1 MDNGVIVELVEEKKE
16 LDKDSDSEQDIEK
29 QIFEQQM
36 SVKDPNIP
44 EGLKTPENSQNR
56 IYKINSKKN
65 SSKLILDNDSLVK
78 VKIVLEVLQLIYIII
93 KHFLIEDLFQSKK
106 GNLSLF

>member
-1 MDNGVIVELVEEKKE
+1 MDNGVILELVEEKKE

-56 IYKINSKKN
+56 IYKINSTL
-65 SSKLILDNDSLVK
+65 SLSIDILSDILANYILC
-78 VKIVLEVLQLIYIII
+78 LIYILV
-93 KHFLIEDLFQSKK
+93 LI
-106 GNLSLF
+106 